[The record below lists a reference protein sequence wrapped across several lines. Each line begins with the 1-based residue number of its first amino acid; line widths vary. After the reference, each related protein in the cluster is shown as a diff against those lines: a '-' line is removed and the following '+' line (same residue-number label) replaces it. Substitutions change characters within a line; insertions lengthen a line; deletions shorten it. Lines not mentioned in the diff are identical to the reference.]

1 MIGLQLLV
9 QVLALG
15 AAYGLV
21 ALGFVLILNA
31 TGAVN
36 FSQGD
41 LVMAG
46 GFVAVALGDRL
57 HLPGLVLLPLLIAI
71 MAALGAAVAL
81 VAYMPLRARPPEAV
95 FISTI
100 AVGIILQNGANR
112 LFGAEP
118 LAAPPLLGVGPGGGQ
133 VRFAGVTASVQSLA
147 IIAVAALLIAALHGL
162 FVHTQFGRRLRA
174 TAQDRE
180 VAMAVGIP
188 VDRMIVGTFAVAA
201 ALAGAAGLLLS
212 NVFFVVPTSGGDYIL
227 KAYIA
232 VVIGGWGS
240 IPGAIAGALLIA
252 AFEVIYPSLPLLLP
266 ALNALPDSDGWF
278 SQTVSTVMLNLAVLL
293 ILFVRP
299 RGLFG
304 EPIGQRP

>member
-1 MIGLQLLV
+1 MGVAQLLI

-15 AAYGLV
+15 AAYALV

-46 GFVAVALGDRL
+46 GFVAVVLADSL
-57 HLPGLVLLPLLIAI
+57 HVPGLILLPLVLAV
-71 MAALGAAVAL
+71 MAVLGVVVAL
-81 VAYMPLRARPPEAV
+81 LAYMPLRTRPPEAV

-100 AVGIILQNGANR
+100 AVGIILQNAANR

-118 LAAPPLLGVGPGGGQ
+118 VTAPPLLGGGR
-133 VRFAGVTASVQSLA
+133 VHFAGVDVSAQSLA
-147 IIAVAALLIAALHGL
+147 IIGVAALLIAGLHAL
-162 FVHTQFGRRLRA
+162 FTHTQIGRRLRA

-180 VAMAVGIP
+180 VAMAIGIP
-188 VDRMIVGTFAVAA
+188 VDAMIIGTFAVGA

-212 NVFFVVPTSGGDYIL
+212 NAFFVTPTAGSDYIL

-240 IPGAIAGALLIA
+240 IPGAVAGALLIA
-252 AFEVIYPSLPLLLP
+252 AFEVLYPSLPLLLP
-266 ALNALPDSDGWF
+266 VLNAVPGADTLF
-278 SQTVSTVMLNLAVLL
+278 SQTVSTIMLDIVVLV
-293 ILFVRP
+293 ILVVRP

-304 EPIGQRP
+304 EAVSVRP

>member
-1 MIGLQLLV
+1 MQAAQVMV

-15 AAYGLV
+15 SAYALV

-41 LVMAG
+41 LVMVG
-46 GFVAVALGDRL
+46 GFVAVFLGDTL
-57 HLPGLVLLPLLIAI
+57 HLPGLLMLPLVLLI
-71 MAALGAAVAL
+71 MAGLGVVVAL
-81 VAYMPLRARPPEAV
+81 AAYMPLRTRPPEAV

-100 AVGIILQNGANR
+100 AVGIILQNAANR

-118 LAAPPLLGVGPGGGQ
+118 LAAPALLGAGSVRLLGVQ
-133 VRFAGVTASVQSLA
+133 TSRQSLA
-147 IIAVAALLIAALHGL
+147 IIAVAALLIAGLHTL
-162 FVHTQFGRRLRA
+162 FVHTQLGRRLRA

-180 VAMAVGIP
+180 IAMAIGIR
-188 VDRMIVGTFAVAA
+188 VDAMVVGTFAVGA

-212 NVFFVVPTSGGDYIL
+212 NVFFVTPLAGSDYIL

-240 IPGAIAGALLIA
+240 IPGAVAGALLIA
-252 AFEVIYPSLPLLLP
+252 GFEVLYPSLPVLLP
-266 ALNALPDSDGWF
+266 ALNGLPDAATLF
-278 SQTVSTVMLNLAVLL
+278 SQTTSAIMLDLVVLV
-293 ILFVRP
+293 ILVVRP
-299 RGLFG
+299 SGLFAG
-304 EPIGQRP
+304 SVGYRP

>member
-1 MIGLQLLV
+1 MGATQLLV
-9 QVLALG
+9 EVLALG
-15 AAYGLV
+15 AAYALV

-46 GFVAVALGDRL
+46 GFGAVLLADKLD
-57 HLPGLVLLPLLIAI
+57 LPGLVLLPLLLAG
-71 MAALGAAVAL
+71 MAVLGLVVAL
-81 VAYMPLRARPPEAV
+81 LAYMPLRRRPPEAV

-100 AVGIILQNGANR
+100 AVGIILQNVANR

-118 LAAPPLLGVGPGGGQ
+118 VAAPPLVGGGR
-133 VRFAGVTASVQSLA
+133 VHFAGVNTSVQSLA
-147 IIAVAALLIAALHGL
+147 IIAVAVMLIAALYNM
-162 FVHTQFGRRLRA
+162 FAHTQFGRRLRA

-180 VAMAVGIP
+180 VAMAIGIP
-188 VDRMIVGTFAVAA
+188 VDRMIAGAFAVGA

-212 NVFFVVPTSGGDYIL
+212 NVFFVTPSSGGDYMV

-240 IPGAIAGALLIA
+240 IPGAVAGALLIA
-252 AFEVIYPSLPLLLP
+252 AFEVLYPSLPLVIPPLLSMP
-266 ALNALPDSDGWF
+266 ASDAMF
-278 SQTVSTVMLNLAVLL
+278 SQTTSTIVLDVAVLL
-293 ILFVRP
+293 ILATRP
-299 RGLFG
+299 QGLFG
-304 EPIGQRP
+304 ETVRQRP